1 MDEIDVSHFCTVKQG
16 QGRNRG
22 KPQNWIFVS
31 DSFTMQAAEKIIYNY
46 PILPVEIKLITDKE
60 DSIEKRIT
68 NSYISNVATQLMES
82 NGLFRP

>member
-1 MDEIDVSHFCTVKQG
+1 MF
-16 QGRNRG
+16 
-22 KPQNWIFVS
+22 FVS
-31 DSFTMQAAEKIIYNY
+31 DSFTRQAAEKIIYNY